1 MKKIMLY
8 LIILVSLLFIFSV
21 RIAVAI
27 TSDDFNSPTI
37 NESLWA
43 IIDPGGDAT
52 FSMANTGSPYASLGI
67 TIPEGTSH
75 DVYNGNLAPRIM
87 QAAGNSDFEVEVKFK
102 SLMNKTFQMQGI
114 IIEQDELNFL
124 RFDFHSKGQKIR
136 VFCADFTNGSLSQIN
151 NREIGA
157 FSNSAIPLYMRVK
170 RVGNNWTQ
178 SYSFDGT
185 HWIAQPGFNRILTV
199 TSVGPFVGN
208 ADGTSAGTSSPAFT
222 GLIDYFFNTSSPIVP
237 EDVADTIAPNITV
250 WYGNSLKF
258 GQLGVPQQWVNIL
271 GNVYDESGVISLN
284 YSLNNGNDSNLSI
297 GPDYRLESGGD
308 FNVEINHSE
317 LLCGDNQL
325 VIKAADAKGNS
336 KNEIVSV
343 DYSCNNIWPQNYI
356 INWSKETNIQDAAQI
371 VDGLWIKEA
380 NTIRPGIIG
389 YDRMIAIGEMTW
401 KDYEITVPITI
412 NTPLDSS
419 LSFGGPNFGIIT
431 RWQGHWDWDTTKP
444 VYWSNKQPRPTWYPL
459 GALSVYIWVPLLKDY
474 RLRIIGNNMEIIAD
488 DRTGKHLDVG
498 IPYMFK
504 MRAQTNGT
512 QTRYSLKVWQQNMTE
527 PAGWTISG
535 YGVAGELKQGS
546 ITLNAHNSDVSFGNV
561 TILPTPM
568 DTVDI
573 VSQYAGLD
581 GIVQRIEAVKAVR
594 DYFNKLITK
603 EDAVKVVRAYLR
615 S

>member
-8 LIILVSLLFIFSV
+8 LIILVSLLFIFS
-21 RIAVAI
+21 AQTAAAI
-27 TSDDFNSPTI
+27 ISDDFNSPTI

-102 SLMNKTFQMQGI
+102 SLMNKTLQMQGI

-124 RFDFHSKGQKIR
+124 RFDFHSKGQKIW

-185 HWIAQPGFNRILTV
+185 HWIAHSSFDRTLTV
-199 TSVGPFVGN
+199 TRVGPFVGN

-237 EDVADTIAPNITV
+237 EDVEDTIAPNITI
-250 WYGNSLKF
+250 WYGNSQNF

-271 GNVYDESGVISLN
+271 GNVYDESGVTSLN
-284 YSLNNGNDSNLSI
+284 YSLNNGNVSNLSI
-297 GPDYRLESGGD
+297 GPDYRLESSGD

-343 DYSCNNIWPQNYI
+343 DYSCNNIWPNNYI
-356 INWSKETNIQDAAQI
+356 INWSKETSIQDAAQI
-371 VDGLWIKEA
+371 VDGLWIKEE
-380 NTIRPGIIG
+380 NSIRPGIIG
-389 YDRMIAIGEMTW
+389 YDRMIAIGEMNW

-412 NTPLDSS
+412 NTPLDSLYS
-419 LSFGGPNFGIIT
+419 HGGPNFGIIT

-444 VYWSNKQPRPTWYPL
+444 VYWSNKQPRPTWCPL
-459 GALSVYIWVPLLKDY
+459 GALGVYIWVPLLKDY

-488 DRTGKHLDVG
+488 DMTGKHLDVG

-504 MRAQTNGT
+504 MRGQTNGT

-546 ITLNAHNSDVSFGNV
+546 FTLNAHNSDVSFGNV
-561 TILPTPM
+561 TILPAPM

-573 VSQYAGLD
+573 VSQYAGSD
-581 GIVQRIEAVKAVR
+581 GIVQRDEAVKAVR